1 MIFDSQIVSF
11 LSLNFFYFIF
21 NNIELL
27 SEFQTKD
34 LFWIRNPA
42 HIKSMQAS
50 CNYICQFIVTV
61 AFIIFFLAVAH
72 FHPLLEY
79 ILW

>member
-34 LFWIRNPA
+34 LIWIRTPA

-50 CNYICQFIVTV
+50 CNYTCQFIVTV
-61 AFIIFFLAVAH
+61 AFIILFLAVAH